1 MNQPSR
7 PAPLRIQVS
16 FEATRLSAQC
26 LSEAYDCLVPIQ
38 RRRLRP
44 PPEPEPEPG
53 EGEALTMRRSDHA

>member
-1 MNQPSR
+1 MDQPSR
-7 PAPLRIQVS
+7 PAPLTIEVS

-26 LSEAYDCLVPIQ
+26 LIEAYDRLVPIQ

-53 EGEALTMRRSDHA
+53 DGEALTMRRSEHA